1 MSKHP
6 RRTPSVLTDEQTVE
20 RFDTD
25 GESFAKSLRLVLAG
39 GPDDGHGGESAAE
52 REASDHG

>member
-6 RRTPSVLTDEQTVE
+6 RRTSRVLTDEQTVE

-25 GESFAKSLRLVLAG
+25 GKSFEESLRLVLAG
-39 GPDDGHGGESAAE
+39 GPDDGHGGESADE
-52 REASDHG
+52 READE